1 MKEGNFVSH
10 TQPSPPV
17 GPPAHDAWNSPL
29 WANPETVAGTWAT
42 QTTAAP
48 TYQEFYDEAPVA
60 KKSRVLPI
68 VAGAMAAALIGVGA
82 MQALSRTDDSSVASP
97 NIGTSSPAPLSPST
111 TPTIPSPNAQD
122 PNAQD
127 PNAQDPN
134 AQDPNAQDPNAQD
147 PNAQDPNQLPGI
159 GGLPGAGNIPG
170 NGNANGS
177 GSSAADDPAAAA
189 QTTAVDKGLVNI
201 QSTIGYDGSAAA
213 GTGVVLTSDG
223 IILTNHHVIAGAT
236 SLSVEV
242 AGTTTNYAADVIGYD
257 ASHDIGVIK
266 LRNASGLATAPLGD
280 SNTVKIGDAV
290 VGTGNAGGGNG
301 APIHAAGKVTGLG
314 KSITAMDSA
323 NGASEQLTNLI
334 ETDANIQPGDS
345 GGALA
350 SSDKVIGINTAGS
363 TSNNGQGNGATD
375 GFAIPINDALSIA
388 NDIRAGRA
396 SSTIH
401 IGASAF
407 LGISVQASS
416 LSGTANGSGVS
427 VARVLPN
434 SAASKAGLVAG
445 DVITGLG
452 GATVTDNTA
461 LRDLIAPHHPGDT
474 VSLTWTDV
482 RGASHS
488 HDVTFGSGPVG

>member
-134 AQDPNAQDPNAQD
+134 AQDPNAQDPN
-147 PNAQDPNQLPGI
+147 QLPGI

-266 LRNASGLATAPLGD
+266 LRTASGLATAPLGD

-482 RGASHS
+482 RGVSQS

>member
-97 NIGTSSPAPLSPST
+97 NIGTSSPAPLSPSS
-111 TPTIPSPNAQD
+111 TPTIPS
-122 PNAQD
+122 

-482 RGASHS
+482 RGVSQS

>member
-111 TPTIPSPNAQD
+111 TPTIPS
-122 PNAQD
+122 

-482 RGASHS
+482 RGVSQS

>member
-111 TPTIPSPNAQD
+111 TPTIPS
-122 PNAQD
+122 

-445 DVITGLG
+445 DVITGRG

-482 RGASHS
+482 RGVSQS

>member
-1 MKEGNFVSH
+1 MSH

-17 GPPAHDAWNSPL
+17 GPPVHDAWNSPL
-29 WANPETVAGTWAT
+29 WANPETVAGPWAT
-42 QTTAAP
+42 QTTTAP
-48 TYQEFYDEAPVA
+48 TYQEFYDESPVA

-68 VAGAMAAALIGVGA
+68 VAGVLAAALIGVGA
-82 MQALSRTDDSSVASP
+82 MQALSRTDDNSIASP
-97 NIGTSSPAPLSPST
+97 NIGTNSPAPLAPNP
-111 TPTIPSPNAQD
+111 TPTNPNPNSQD

-134 AQDPNAQDPNAQD
+134 TQD
-147 PNAQDPNQLPGI
+147 PNAQDPNQSDPNQIPGI
-159 GGLPGAGNIPG
+159 GGLPGAGNLPG
-170 NGNANGS
+170 SGNANGS
-177 GSSAADDPAAAA
+177 GSGAADDPAAAA

-213 GTGVVLTSDG
+213 GSGVVLTSDG
-223 IILTNHHVIAGAT
+223 IVLTNHHVIAGST
-236 SLSVEV
+236 TLSVAV
-242 AGTTTNYAADVIGYD
+242 AGTTTNYSADVIGYD

-280 SNTVKIGDAV
+280 SNTVKIGDTV
-290 VGTGNAGGGNG
+290 VGTGNAGGANG
-301 APIHAAGKVTGLG
+301 APIHAAGTVTGLG

-323 NGASEQLTNLI
+323 NGASERLSNLI

-350 SSDKVIGINTAGS
+350 KSDTVIGIVTAGS
-363 TSNNGQGNGATD
+363 TSDNGQGASGTD
-375 GFAIPINDALSIA
+375 GFAIPINDALAIA

-407 LGISVQASS
+407 LGISVRASS
-416 LSGTANGSGVS
+416 VIGSASNDGVS

-445 DVITGLG
+445 DVITGIG

-482 RGASHS
+482 RGVSQS
-488 HDVTFGSGPVG
+488 HDVIFGSGPVG

>member
-1 MKEGNFVSH
+1 MSH
-10 TQPSPPV
+10 TQPGNPV
-17 GPPAHDAWNSPL
+17 GPPAHDVWNSPL
-29 WANPETVAGTWAT
+29 WANPDTVAGTWAT
-42 QTTAAP
+42 QAP
-48 TYQEFYDEAPVA
+48 ATPTFQEFYDESPVA

-68 VAGAMAAALIGVGA
+68 VAGVMAAALIGIGA
-82 MQALSRTDDSSVASP
+82 MQALARTDDNSVAAP
-97 NIGTSSPAPLSPST
+97 NPRTSSAAPQIPNTSPT
-111 TPTIPSPNAQD
+111 APNPSQSD

-127 PNAQDPN
+127 PNT
-134 AQDPNAQDPNAQD
+134 QD
-147 PNAQDPNQLPGI
+147 PNAQDPNQIPGI
-159 GGLPGAGNIPG
+159 GGLPGAGNLPG
-170 NGNANGS
+170 NSGGS
-177 GSSAADDPAAAA
+177 GSGSADDPSAAA

-213 GTGVVLTSDG
+213 GSGVVLTSDG
-223 IILTNHHVIAGAT
+223 IVLTNHHVIAGST
-236 SLSVEV
+236 SLSVAV

-290 VGTGNAGGGNG
+290 VGTGNAGGANG
-301 APIHAAGKVTGLG
+301 APIHAAGTVTGLG

-323 NGASEQLTNLI
+323 NGASERLSNLI

-350 SSDKVIGINTAGS
+350 KSDTVIGIVTAGS
-363 TSNNGQGNGATD
+363 TSGDGQGASGTD
-375 GFAIPINDALSIA
+375 GFAIPINDALAIA

-407 LGISVQASS
+407 LGISVRASS
-416 LSGTANGSGVS
+416 VIGSASNDGVS

-445 DVITGLG
+445 DVITGIG

-474 VSLTWTDV
+474 VSITWTDV
-482 RGASHS
+482 RGASHTQ
-488 HDVTFGSGPVG
+488 DVTFGSGPVG

>member
-1 MKEGNFVSH
+1 MSQQ
-10 TQPSPPV
+10 TPPPV
-17 GPPAHDAWNSPL
+17 GPPVYDTWNSPL
-29 WANPETVAGTWAT
+29 WANPDTVAGAWAP
-42 QTTAAP
+42 QATAQP
-48 TYQEFYDEAPVA
+48 TYEQFYDESPVA
-60 KKSRVLPI
+60 KKSRVLPV
-68 VAGAMAAALIGVGA
+68 VAGVMAAALIGAGA
-82 MQALSRTDDSSVASP
+82 MQAFGRSDDRPVASGGPASRSAAPVVPGP
-97 NIGTSSPAPLSPST
+97 NSSAGSQT
-111 TPTIPSPNAQD
+111 D

-134 AQDPNAQDPNAQD
+134 AQDPTAQD
-147 PNAQDPNQLPGI
+147 PNAQDPNQIPGI
-159 GGLPGAGNIPG
+159 GGLPGVGGNS
-170 NGNANGS
+170 GS
-177 GSSAADDPAAAA
+177 GAADDPSAAA

-223 IILTNHHVIAGAT
+223 IVLTNHHVIAGAT

-242 AGTTTNYAADVIGYD
+242 AGTTTNYSADVLGYD
-257 ASHDIGVIK
+257 ATHDIGVIK

-280 SNTVKIGDAV
+280 STTVKIGDAV

-301 APIHAAGKVTGLG
+301 APIHAAGTVTGLG

-350 SSDKVIGINTAGS
+350 SQDKVIGIVTAGS
-363 TSNNGQGNGATD
+363 TSNSDAGASGTD
-375 GFAIPINDALSIA
+375 GFAIPINDALAIA

-401 IGASAF
+401 IGESAF
-407 LGISVQASS
+407 LGISVRADSFA
-416 LSGTANGSGVS
+416 GGSHGVS
-427 VARVLPN
+427 VARVIPN
-434 SAASKAGLVAG
+434 SAASKAGLTAG
-445 DVITGLG
+445 DVITEIG

-482 RGASHS
+482 RGTSHTN
-488 HDVTFGSGPVG
+488 DVTFGSGPVG

>member
-1 MKEGNFVSH
+1 MSH
-10 TQPSPPV
+10 TQPGTPV
-17 GPPAHDAWNSPL
+17 GPPTHDVWNSPL
-29 WANPETVAGTWAT
+29 WANPDTVAGTWAT
-42 QTTAAP
+42 QTATAP
-48 TYQEFYDEAPVA
+48 TYQEFYDESPVA

-68 VAGAMAAALIGVGA
+68 VAGIMAAALIGVGA
-82 MQALSRTDDSSVASP
+82 MQAISRTDDSPVASA
-97 NIGTSSPAPLSPST
+97 GVGSSSPAPVAPNPNPST
-111 TPTIPSPNAQD
+111 PAPSQNDPNQVD

-127 PNAQDPN
+127 PNQTDPN
-134 AQDPNAQDPNAQD
+134 AQDPNQL
-147 PNAQDPNQLPGI
+147 DPNQLPGI
-159 GGLPGAGNIPG
+159 GGLPGAGSMPG
-170 NGNANGS
+170 NIDPNGNGS
-177 GSSAADDPAAAA
+177 GATDDPAAAA

-213 GTGVVLTSDG
+213 GSGVVLTSDG

-301 APIHAAGKVTGLG
+301 APIHAAGTVTGLG
-314 KSITAMDSA
+314 KSITAMDAA

-350 SSDKVIGINTAGS
+350 KSDKVIGIVTAGS
-363 TSNNGQGNGATD
+363 TSNTGSGNGGTD
-375 GFAIPINDALSIA
+375 GFAIPINDALAIA
-388 NDIRAGRA
+388 NDIRAGHA

-407 LGISVQASS
+407 LGISVRASS
-416 LSGTANGSGVS
+416 FTGTSGVDGVS

-434 SAASKAGLVAG
+434 SAAGKAGLVAG
-445 DVITGLG
+445 DVITEIG
-452 GATVTDNTA
+452 GATVTDNTS

-474 VSLTWTDV
+474 VSITWTDV
-482 RGASHS
+482 RGASHT

>member
-1 MKEGNFVSH
+1 MSQQTPTPLG
-10 TQPSPPV
+10 PPAGPPV
-17 GPPAHDAWNSPL
+17 GPPVHDVWNSPL
-29 WANPETVAGTWAT
+29 WANPDTVAGVWASS
-42 QTTAAP
+42 TTTEP
-48 TYQEFYDEAPVA
+48 TYEQFYDATPVV
-60 KKSRVLPI
+60 KKSRILPV
-68 VAGAMAAALIGVGA
+68 VAGVMAAALIGIGA
-82 MQALSRTDDSSVASP
+82 MQALGRTDDGRSVA
-97 NIGTSSPAPLSPST
+97 ADSPSSA
-111 TPTIPSPNAQD
+111 PSAPVAPNPSQSLPSQTD

-134 AQDPNAQDPNAQD
+134 AQDPNAQDPNG
-147 PNAQDPNQLPGI
+147 LPGI
-159 GGLPGAGNIPG
+159 GGLPGVDPNSGSF
-170 NGNANGS
+170 GS
-177 GSSAADDPAAAA
+177 GAQDDPSAAAH
-189 QTTAVDKGLVNI
+189 TTAVDKGLVNI

-223 IILTNHHVIAGAT
+223 IVLTNHHVIAGAT

-242 AGTTTNYAADVIGYD
+242 AGTTTNYAADVLGYD
-257 ASHDIGVIK
+257 ATHDIGVIK

-280 SNTVKIGDAV
+280 SNTVKIGDEV

-350 SSDKVIGINTAGS
+350 SNDTVIGIVTAGS
-363 TSNNGQGNGATD
+363 TSNSDAGSSGTD

-401 IGASAF
+401 IGQSAF

-416 LSGTANGSGVS
+416 FAGAGNDGVS
-427 VARVLPN
+427 VARVIPN

-445 DVITGLG
+445 DVITGIG
-452 GATVTDNTA
+452 GAAVTDNTS

-482 RGASHS
+482 RGTSHT

>member
-111 TPTIPSPNAQD
+111 TPTIPS
-122 PNAQD
+122 

-474 VSLTWTDV
+474 VSLIWTDV
-482 RGASHS
+482 RGVSQS

>member
-1 MKEGNFVSH
+1 VSH

-17 GPPAHDAWNSPL
+17 GPPVHDAWNSPL
-29 WANPETVAGTWAT
+29 WANPETVAGPWAT
-42 QTTAAP
+42 QTTTAP
-48 TYQEFYDEAPVA
+48 TYQEFYDESPVA

-68 VAGAMAAALIGVGA
+68 VAGVMAAALIGVGA
-82 MQALSRTDDSSVASP
+82 MQALSRTDDNSVASP
-97 NIGTSSPAPLSPST
+97 NIGTSSPAPLAPKP
-111 TPTIPSPNAQD
+111 TPTNPNPNTQD

-127 PNAQDPN
+127 PS
-134 AQDPNAQDPNAQD
+134 
-147 PNAQDPNQLPGI
+147 AQDPNQFDPNQIPGI
-159 GGLPGAGNIPG
+159 GGLPGAGNLPG
-170 NGNANGS
+170 SGNANGS
-177 GSSAADDPAAAA
+177 GSGAADDPAAAA

-213 GTGVVLTSDG
+213 GSGVVLTSDG
-223 IILTNHHVIAGAT
+223 IVLTNHHVIAGST
-236 SLSVEV
+236 SLSVAV
-242 AGTTTNYAADVIGYD
+242 AGSTTNYSADVIGYD

-290 VGTGNAGGGNG
+290 VGTGNAGGANG
-301 APIHAAGKVTGLG
+301 APIHAAGTVTGLG

-323 NGASEQLTNLI
+323 NGASERLSNLI

-350 SSDKVIGINTAGS
+350 KSDTVIGIVTAGS
-363 TSNNGQGNGATD
+363 TSDNGQGASGTD
-375 GFAIPINDALSIA
+375 GFAIPINDALAIA

-407 LGISVQASS
+407 LGISVRASS
-416 LSGTANGSGVS
+416 ISGSAGTAGVS

-482 RGASHS
+482 RGVSES

>member
-111 TPTIPSPNAQD
+111 TPTIPS
-122 PNAQD
+122 

-266 LRNASGLATAPLGD
+266 LRNASGLASAPLGD

-482 RGASHS
+482 RGVSQS

>member
-1 MKEGNFVSH
+1 VSH
-10 TQPSPPV
+10 TQPSPPA
-17 GPPAHDAWNSPL
+17 GPPAYDAWNSPL
-29 WANPETVAGTWAT
+29 WANPDTVAGTWAP
-42 QTTAAP
+42 QAASQP
-48 TYQEFYDEAPVA
+48 TFEAFYDESPVA

-68 VAGAMAAALIGVGA
+68 VAGVMAAALIGVGA
-82 MQALSRTDDSSVASP
+82 MQAFSRTDDTSVASP
-97 NIGTSSPAPLSPST
+97 SIGTSSPTPVSPNA
-111 TPTIPSPNAQD
+111 TPTIPNPNAQD

-134 AQDPNAQDPNAQD
+134 TQDPNAQD
-147 PNAQDPNQLPGI
+147 PNAQDPNQFDPNQIPGI
-159 GGLPGAGNIPG
+159 GGLPGAGNLPG

-177 GSSAADDPAAAA
+177 GSGAADDPAAAA

-223 IILTNHHVIAGAT
+223 IVLTNHHVIAGST
-236 SLSVEV
+236 SLSVAV
-242 AGTTTNYAADVIGYD
+242 AGTTTNYSADVIGYD

-323 NGASEQLTNLI
+323 NGASEELTNLI

-363 TSNNGQGNGATD
+363 TSNNGQGSGATD
-375 GFAIPINDALSIA
+375 GFAIPINDALAIA

-407 LGISVQASS
+407 LGISVRASS
-416 LSGTANGSGVS
+416 FSGSAGPDGVS

-445 DVITGLG
+445 DVITGIG

-474 VSLTWTDV
+474 VSITWTDV
-482 RGASHS
+482 RGASHTQ
-488 HDVTFGSGPVG
+488 DVTFGSGPVG